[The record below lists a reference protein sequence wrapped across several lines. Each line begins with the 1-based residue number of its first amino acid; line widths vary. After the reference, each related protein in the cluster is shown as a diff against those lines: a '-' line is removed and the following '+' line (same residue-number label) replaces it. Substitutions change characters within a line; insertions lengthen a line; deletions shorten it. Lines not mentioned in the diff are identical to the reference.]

1 MVWIVFLVCSA
12 LIVFAATQ
20 LAKYADIIAVRTRLG
35 GMFIGVLLLAGA
47 TSLPEVLT
55 TISSLVQGVPNLAAG
70 SLLGSNL
77 FNMFLL
83 ALLDLMHRKD
93 RILRKAAMK
102 HALTGSLTIFLI
114 GLVVF
119 FILADIPVRIGWV
132 GLDGIAI
139 ILAYV
144 IGVWLIQTSQPRR
157 SLGAS
162 EDIPVPQG
170 APSLHRGLIGF
181 GIAALGLTV
190 VTPLMVQSAAEIAEI
205 TGLGTTFVGTTL
217 VALVTSLPVFVTT
230 VAAVR
235 LGADDM
241 AIGNL
246 FGSNMFNMFAI
257 GLTDAFYLQGRFL
270 GVIDPAFLLVGMLG
284 LLMTGLGLIG
294 NLARLERRVFYIE
307 VDALALI
314 LLFFAGLWLLF
325 TRGIGQ

>member
-1 MVWIVFLVCSA
+1 MVWIVFLVSSA

-20 LAKYADIIAVRTRLG
+20 LARFADVIAVRTRLG
-35 GMFIGVLLLAGA
+35 GMFVGILLLAGA
-47 TSLPEVLT
+47 TSLPELLT
-55 TISSLVQGVPNLAAG
+55 TISSLAQGVPNLAAG

-83 ALLDLMHRKD
+83 AVLDLLHRKD

-114 GLVVF
+114 ALVVF
-119 FILADIPVRIGWV
+119 FILADIPAHIGWV

-139 ILAYV
+139 ILAYG

-157 SLGAS
+157 SIGAA
-162 EDIPVPQG
+162 EELPVPEG
-170 APSLHRGLIGF
+170 TLPLRSGLVGF

-190 VTPLMVQSAAEIAEI
+190 VTPLMVRSSAGIAEI

-217 VALVTSLPVFVTT
+217 VALVTSLPELVATI
-230 VAAVR
+230 AAVR
-235 LGADDM
+235 LGSDDM

-246 FGSNMFNMFAI
+246 FGSNMFNMLAI
-257 GLTDAFYLQGRFL
+257 GLTDVFYLQGRFL
-270 GVIDPAFLLVGMLG
+270 AVIDPAFLLVGMLG

-294 NLARLERRVFYIE
+294 NLARLERRVFSIE

-314 LLFFAGLWLLF
+314 ILYFAGLYLLY
-325 TRGIGQ
+325 TRGIGG